1 MAQMLGDTLKLVR
14 DKLDSSKSKRDIAY
28 DITLTLHG
36 LEHYPTVGVL
46 FVKVRLYN
54 RSTHLITTEQPSI
67 VHRAL
72 PTLSN

>member
-1 MAQMLGDTLKLVR
+1 M
-14 DKLDSSKSKRDIAY
+14 AY
-28 DITLTLHG
+28 DVTLTLHG

-54 RSTHLITTEQPSI
+54 KSTHLITTEQIVCPSI

-72 PTLSN
+72 LTLSN